1 VSTSEPIVHVRRRSR
16 RRLRREEKRL
26 KKRAMT
32 GLVIFG
38 LVLAVA
44 LVFVARQSASTEA
57 VRQTPVYGYDVVAV
71 YPHDDKAFTEGLL
84 YRDGYLYESTG
95 LEGESTLRQL
105 DLETGN
111 VLRRH
116 DVPRPFFG
124 EGLTDWGEKLVQL
137 TYTDKVAFVYDVDT
151 FKEQS
156 KFEFTGQGWGL
167 THDDRRL
174 IMSDGSANLRFL
186 DPDTHRELG
195 QIEVRDNGAPVMSLN
210 ELEFIRGDVYA
221 NDWHSNRLAVIDPA
235 SGRVREWIDLTG
247 LNPDAIKRS
256 EAVLNG
262 IAYDAARDRLFVTGK
277 WWEHL
282 YEIRVRRGA
291 TAP

>member
-1 VSTSEPIVHVRRRSR
+1 M
-16 RRLRREEKRL
+16 
-26 KKRAMT
+26 KKRAVT
-32 GLVIFG
+32 GLVGFG

-44 LVFVARQSASTEA
+44 LVFVARQPAKTEA
-57 VRQTPVYGYDVVAV
+57 VQSTPVYGYDVVAV
-71 YPHDDKAFTEGLL
+71 YPHDADAFTEGLI

-95 LEGESTLRQL
+95 LEGDSTVRQL
-105 DLETGN
+105 DLETGK

-116 DVPRPFFG
+116 DVPRPHFG
-124 EGLTDWGEKLVQL
+124 EGLTDWGQKLVQL
-137 TYTDKVAFVYDVDT
+137 TYTSKVAFVYDVDT
-151 FKEQS
+151 FKELS
-156 KFEFTGQGWGL
+156 TFEFTGQGWGL
-167 THDDRRL
+167 THDDKRL
-174 IMSDGSANLRFL
+174 IMSDGSANLRFI

-195 QIEVRDNGAPVMSLN
+195 QLEVRDGGEPVMSLN

-221 NDWHSNRLAVIDPA
+221 NVWHTNRLAVIDPA

-247 LNPDAIKRS
+247 LNPDSIKKS

-262 IAYDAARDRLFVTGK
+262 IAYDANRDRLFVTGK